1 MEPPSKTVPL
11 GPGVPRQTVWPYQA
25 NYKLENHE
33 EWELEESDWGRIANG
48 HVVEFSASD
57 DEAPL
62 STLVACQNQPSGVVA
77 GHQPRVVIRRL
88 LVRRG
93 SEGVE
98 IKPVGARWSPS
109 SHHLDA
115 KKMVTQPADDA
126 LSTLSNTTPGST
138 KALLLHALSRDNHR
152 HALAHLIRLDQP
164 THDFYP
170 CLFAVCGQIGRGMG
184 NMRKV
189 AGLSPSPDLQTR
201 IIKAYIRNLLRCNQP
216 KRAYALLARFD
227 FGPHI
232 DLLAEAQ
239 RIGGRFAPK
248 AIWISRQP
256 LPGQK

>member
-1 MEPPSKTVPL
+1 MKLIKTIRSSVRNLIPPGLACNELLETGR
-11 GPGVPRQTVWPYQA
+11 GPGCC
-25 NYKLENHE
+25 
-33 EWELEESDWGRIANG
+33 WGWMLQIGSRGLSGRVFLIWHG
-48 HVVEFSASD
+48 KRSSVEGPF
-57 DEAPL
+57 
-62 STLVACQNQPSGVVA
+62 
-77 GHQPRVVIRRL
+77 RL
-88 LVRRG
+88 
-93 SEGVE
+93 
-98 IKPVGARWSPS
+98 ITGA
-109 SHHLDA
+109 
-115 KKMVTQPADDA
+115 A

-189 AGLSPSPDLQTR
+189 TRLILAGLSPSPDLQTR

-239 RIGGRFAPK
+239 RIGGRFAPRPSGSAASHFWARNRSTK
-248 AIWISRQP
+248 GALASLLAIYLILNFP
-256 LPGQK
+256 